1 MFEFTLTNSLNDALQ
16 RLCRLTGWKKVT
28 RVMIRIGG
36 VRKINPELMAF
47 VFAAAAKDTPAEGAL
62 LSVMILP
69 VTVKCLSCGKISVS
83 EDPEFACPLCG
94 SKNVQILSGL
104 ELNIEALEIEND
116 TLNYD

>member
-1 MFEFTLTNSLNDALQ
+1 MFEFTLTNSINDALQ
-16 RLCRLTGWKKVT
+16 RLCRLTGWKKVR
-28 RVMIRIGG
+28 RVMVRVGG

-47 VFAAAAKDTPAEGAL
+47 VFSAAAKDTPAEGAL

-69 VTVKCLSCGKISVS
+69 VTVKCLTCGKVSVS
-83 EDPEFACPLCG
+83 EEEEFACPLCG

>member
-28 RVMIRIGG
+28 RVMIRVGG
-36 VRKINPELMAF
+36 VRKINPEVMSF
-47 VFAAAAKDTPAEGAL
+47 IFAAASKDTPAEGAL

-83 EDPEFACPLCG
+83 EDSEFACPLCG

-104 ELNIEALEIEND
+104 ELNIEALEVEND